1 MHHTVTTSLLARRT
15 PSPNAAV
22 TSDPAVDAETVSGL
36 VEIAQHIVLPLAGA
50 GIGLVL
56 AVVISAILRMLVRK
70 SRILTALV
78 KRTSG
83 PGYWMFIIWGAYL
96 GQVFAVWGEDLATYP
111 NGVIIEIATHVLVIL
126 GIVATTWV
134 VRASLWILED
144 AARIRQEADGGGSR
158 RFETQAQ
165 VLRRLGQL
173 IVLIVGLCFVAFTFP
188 GARQGIATVL
198 ASAGIISVVAGLA
211 AQSTLGNVFA
221 GVQLAFTDAI
231 RVGDV
236 VVAGPKNESGAIE
249 EITLSY
255 VVVRIWDERRL
266 VIPSSFFT
274 TTTFENWTR
283 RAAKQLGTVEL
294 RLDWAAPM
302 ALIRAKVEEI
312 ITSTDLWDGRSWAVQ
327 MTDSDKDSVVV
338 RILLSAENSGRLWDL
353 RCHVRESMIQW
364 IVEEEPWVRPTTRYQ
379 HYEAVRVEHDPSHE
393 VVARLAA
400 ELSGIAADTTAAPA
414 STPLAPQE
422 VRENAD
428 SAIHA
433 ARLTAARQK
442 AKKARRRAMAQRQRD
457 LADGRQQPAA
467 VASSE
472 DETQVLPPS
481 QLNEILVTARRHGG
495 DSPSEVTPRPKAGQ
509 VTESAISMPASQGR
523 GERLYSGSPEAEER
537 SQIFAG
543 PGQDVI
549 DEREATVRARRK
561 REDESHREDTSAH
574 GVSAYAA
581 QGSSNRDEHS
591 DD

>member
-1 MHHTVTTSLLARRT
+1 MQ
-15 PSPNAAV
+15 PSIMQYLV
-22 TSDPAVDAETVSGL
+22 TSPRLTPQTPAPDTSAEDITADGVIDIL
-36 VEIAQHIVLPLAGA
+36 QHVLLPLAGA
-50 GIGLVL
+50 AIGLVI
-56 AVVISAILRMLVRK
+56 AVIVAAVLRLLVRK

-83 PGYWMFIIWGAYL
+83 PSYWMFIMWGAYL
-96 GQVFAVWGEDLATYP
+96 GQFFAVWGEDLSANP
-111 NGVIIEIATHVLVIL
+111 NGPIIQIALHVLLIL
-126 GIVATTWV
+126 GILATTWV

-144 AARIRQEADGGGSR
+144 AARIRHERDGRGSR

-173 IVLIVGLCFVAFTFP
+173 IVVILGLCFVAFTFP
-188 GARQGIATVL
+188 GARQGMATVL

-221 GVQLAFTDAI
+221 GIQLAFTDAI

-266 VIPSSFFT
+266 VIPSSYFT

-312 ITSTDLWDGRSWAVQ
+312 ITATDLWDGRSWAVQ

-353 RCHVRESMIQW
+353 RCHVRESLIQW
-364 IVEEEPWVRPTTRYQ
+364 IVQEEPWVRPVARYQ
-379 HYEAVRVEHDPSHE
+379 KYEAVRVDHDPSHE
-393 VVARLAA
+393 IVARLAA

-414 STPLAPQE
+414 PTPRASRTVE
-422 VRENAD
+422 DGAD
-428 SAIHA
+428 GAVHA
-433 ARLTAARQK
+433 ARLTASRQK
-442 AKKARRRAMAQRQRD
+442 AKKARRRAFAQRQRD
-457 LADGRQQPAA
+457 LAEGRQEPAA
-467 VASSE
+467 TASS
-472 DETQVLPPS
+472 DKTQILSTS
-481 QLNEILVTARRHGG
+481 QVGELLRTIRAERAGAEHARVEH
-495 DSPSEVTPRPKAGQ
+495 DAEPRG
-509 VTESAISMPASQGR
+509 THDGEHR
-523 GERLYSGSPEAEER
+523 GERLYSGSPDAEER

-543 PGQDVI
+543 PGREVI
-549 DEREATVRARRK
+549 EEREASVRARLK
-561 REDESHREDTSAH
+561 REGEERQTGHTVTESALD
-574 GVSAYAA
+574 
-581 QGSSNRDEHS
+581 SSNRDEHS
-591 DD
+591 DESTSSA

>member
-1 MHHTVTTSLLARRT
+1 MQSPHITRVLFPGTPAPDNPEQEVTI
-15 PSPNAAV
+15 
-22 TSDPAVDAETVSGL
+22 SGVIDIL
-36 VEIAQHIVLPLAGA
+36 QHVLLPLAGA
-50 GIGLVL
+50 AIGFVIAVIVTAVL
-56 AVVISAILRMLVRK
+56 RLLVRK

-83 PGYWMFIIWGAYL
+83 PGYWMFILWGAYL
-96 GQVFAVWGEDLATYP
+96 GQFFAVWGEDLSDNP
-111 NGVIIEIATHVLVIL
+111 NSAIINIALHILLIL
-126 GIVATTWV
+126 GILSTTWV

-144 AARIRQEADGGGSR
+144 AARIRQESDGGGSR

-266 VIPSSFFT
+266 VIPSSYFT

-312 ITSTDLWDGRSWAVQ
+312 ITATDLWDGRTWAVQ

-338 RILLSAENSGRLWDL
+338 RVLLSAENSGRLWDL
-353 RCHVRESMIQW
+353 RCHVRESLIQW
-364 IVEEEPWVRPTTRYQ
+364 IVQEEPWVRPVARYQ
-379 HYEAVRVEHDPSHE
+379 EYEAVRVEHDPSHE

-414 STPLAPQE
+414 ATPRTSDE
-422 VRENAD
+422 VHEDTDGAV
-428 SAIHA
+428 HA

-442 AKKARRRAMAQRQRD
+442 AKKARRRALTQRQRD
-457 LADGRQQPAA
+457 LTEGRQEPAA
-467 VASSE
+467 TASPQ
-472 DETQVLPPS
+472 DKTQVLSAS
-481 QLNEILVTARRHGG
+481 QVGELLRTIRAGREATVPA
-495 DSPSEVTPRPKAGQ
+495 PSEELTSPREGQ
-509 VTESAISMPASQGR
+509 HR

-543 PGQDVI
+543 PGQEVI
-549 DEREATVRARRK
+549 DEREASVRARLK
-561 REDESHREDTSAH
+561 REREESRTDHTLEASAL
-574 GVSAYAA
+574 
-581 QGSSNRDEHS
+581 GSSNRDEHS
-591 DD
+591 DESTPST

>member
-1 MHHTVTTSLLARRT
+1 MQPTTARFPVLSPVNT
-15 PSPNAAV
+15 PHSPAPDLPV
-22 TSDPAVDAETVSGL
+22 EDATVSGL
-36 VEIAQHIVLPLAGA
+36 LDILQHVLLPLAGA
-50 GIGLVL
+50 GIGLL
-56 AVVISAILRMLVRK
+56 AAVIVTTALRMIVRK

-96 GQVFAVWGEDLATYP
+96 GQFFAVWGEDLSANP
-111 NGVIIEIATHVLVIL
+111 NGPVIEIALHVLLIL
-126 GIVATTWV
+126 GILSTTWV

-144 AARIRQEADGGGSR
+144 AARIRYEADGGGSR

-173 IVLIVGLCFVAFTFP
+173 VVLILGLCFVAFTFP
-188 GARQGIATVL
+188 GARQGMATVL

-221 GVQLAFTDAI
+221 GIQLAFTDAI

-236 VVAGPKNESGAIE
+236 VVAGPKSESGAIE

-312 ITSTDLWDGRSWAVQ
+312 ITATDLWDGRSWAVQ

-353 RCHVRESMIQW
+353 RCHVRESLIQW
-364 IVEEEPWVRPTTRYQ
+364 IVEEEPWVRPVARYQ
-379 HYEAVRVEHDPSHE
+379 KYEAVRVDHDPSHE

-414 STPLAPQE
+414 ATPRASE
-422 VRENAD
+422 IVEEGTDGAV
-428 SAIHA
+428 HA

-442 AKKARRRAMAQRQRD
+442 AKKARRRAFALRQRD
-457 LADGRQQPAA
+457 LAEGRQEPAA
-467 VASSE
+467 ATSSQ
-472 DETQVLPPS
+472 DKTQVLSMS
-481 QLNEILVTARRHGG
+481 QVGEILQAIRPQRGG
-495 DSPSEVTPRPKAGQ
+495 
-509 VTESAISMPASQGR
+509 MPETGADAEHR
-523 GERLYSGSPEAEER
+523 GERLYSGSPDAEER

-543 PGQDVI
+543 PGQEVI
-549 DEREATVRARRK
+549 EEREATVRARLK
-561 REDESHREDTSAH
+561 REVEESQTGHTRGESAP
-574 GVSAYAA
+574 
-581 QGSSNRDEHS
+581 GSSNRDEHS
-591 DD
+591 NDSTSA

>member
-1 MHHTVTTSLLARRT
+1 MQPTTARFPVLSPVNT
-15 PSPNAAV
+15 PHSPAPGLPV
-22 TSDPAVDAETVSGL
+22 EDATVSGL
-36 VEIAQHIVLPLAGA
+36 LDILQHVLLPLAGA
-50 GIGLVL
+50 GIGLL
-56 AVVISAILRMLVRK
+56 AAVIVTTALRMIVRK

-96 GQVFAVWGEDLATYP
+96 GQFFAVWGEDLSANP
-111 NGVIIEIATHVLVIL
+111 NGPVIEIALHVLLIL
-126 GIVATTWV
+126 GILSTTWV

-144 AARIRQEADGGGSR
+144 AARIRYEADGGGSR

-173 IVLIVGLCFVAFTFP
+173 VVLILGLCFVAFTFP
-188 GARQGIATVL
+188 GARQGMATVL

-221 GVQLAFTDAI
+221 GIQLAFTDAI

-236 VVAGPKNESGAIE
+236 VVAGPKSESGAIE

-312 ITSTDLWDGRSWAVQ
+312 ITATDLWDGRSWAVQ

-353 RCHVRESMIQW
+353 RCHVRESLIQW
-364 IVEEEPWVRPTTRYQ
+364 IVEEEPWVRPVARYQ
-379 HYEAVRVEHDPSHE
+379 KYEAVRVDHDPSHE

-414 STPLAPQE
+414 ATPRASE
-422 VRENAD
+422 IVEEGTDGAV
-428 SAIHA
+428 HA

-442 AKKARRRAMAQRQRD
+442 AKKARRRAFALRQRD
-457 LADGRQQPAA
+457 LAEGRQEPAA
-467 VASSE
+467 ATSSQ
-472 DETQVLPPS
+472 DKTQVLSMS
-481 QLNEILVTARRHGG
+481 QVGEILQAIRPQRGG
-495 DSPSEVTPRPKAGQ
+495 
-509 VTESAISMPASQGR
+509 MPETGADAEHR
-523 GERLYSGSPEAEER
+523 GERLYSGSPDAEER

-543 PGQDVI
+543 PGQEVI
-549 DEREATVRARRK
+549 EEREATVRARLK
-561 REDESHREDTSAH
+561 REVEESQTGHTRGESAP
-574 GVSAYAA
+574 
-581 QGSSNRDEHS
+581 GSSNRDEHS
-591 DD
+591 NDSTSA

>member
-1 MHHTVTTSLLARRT
+1 MQLTTMQSLTTTLLVTPQTPAPDVPSEEVTDTTVIDIL
-15 PSPNAAV
+15 
-22 TSDPAVDAETVSGL
+22 
-36 VEIAQHIVLPLAGA
+36 QHILLPLAGA
-50 GIGLVL
+50 GIGLV
-56 AVVISAILRMLVRK
+56 AAIIVTAILRMIVRK

-83 PGYWMFIIWGAYL
+83 PSYWMFIIWGAYL
-96 GQVFAVWGEDLATYP
+96 GQVFAVWGEDLSANP
-111 NGVIIEIATHVLVIL
+111 DELIIGIALHVLLIL
-126 GIVATTWV
+126 GIVSTTWV

-144 AARIRQEADGGGSR
+144 AARIRQESDGGGSR

-173 IVLIVGLCFVAFTFP
+173 VVLILGLCFVAFTFP

-221 GVQLAFTDAI
+221 GIQLAFTDAI

-274 TTTFENWTR
+274 TTSFENWTR

-312 ITSTDLWDGRSWAVQ
+312 ITATDLWDGRTWAVQ

-353 RCHVRESMIQW
+353 RCHVRESLIQW
-364 IVEEEPWVRPTTRYQ
+364 IVEEEPWARPTTRYQ
-379 HYEAVRVEHDPSHE
+379 EYEAIRVEHDPSHE

-414 STPLAPQE
+414 ASPRPPQTI
-422 VRENAD
+422 REDAD
-428 SAIHA
+428 DAVHA

-442 AKKARRRAMAQRQRD
+442 AKKARRRAFAQRQRD
-457 LADGRQQPAA
+457 LAEGRQEPAA
-467 VASSE
+467 AASSQ
-472 DETQVLPPS
+472 DKTQVLSMS
-481 QLNEILVTARRHGG
+481 QVGELLQAIRAERGTKGG
-495 DSPSEVTPRPKAGQ
+495 SHVE
-509 VTESAISMPASQGR
+509 PAAAPHEREHR
-523 GERLYSGSPEAEER
+523 GKRLYSGSPEAEER

-543 PGQDVI
+543 PGQEVI
-549 DEREATVRARRK
+549 DEREATARARHK
-561 REDESHREDTSAH
+561 RGTEESRTGHTSAD
-574 GVSAYAA
+574 VAL
-581 QGSSNRDEHS
+581 GSSNRDEHS
-591 DD
+591 DESATS

>member
-1 MHHTVTTSLLARRT
+1 MHHTVMMPLLIPRT
-15 PSPNAAV
+15 PAPDAPV
-22 TSDPAVDAETVSGL
+22 TPDTVVEGDL
-36 VEIAQHIVLPLAGA
+36 TTRILEIAEHIVLPLVGA
-50 GIGLVL
+50 GIGVIL
-56 AVVISAILRMLVRK
+56 AVVIAAVLRMLVRK

-83 PGYWMFIIWGAYL
+83 PSYWMFIVWGAYL
-96 GQVFAVWGEDLATYP
+96 GQTFAVWGEDLAAYP
-111 NGVIIEIATHVLVIL
+111 NGAVIEIALHVLLIL
-126 GIVATTWV
+126 GILATTWV

-144 AARIRQEADGGGSR
+144 AARIRQEADGGGSS

-165 VLRRLGQL
+165 VLRRLGQVVVVIL
-173 IVLIVGLCFVAFTFP
+173 GLCFVAFTFP
-188 GARQGIATVL
+188 GARQGMATVL

-221 GVQLAFTDAI
+221 GIQLAFTDAI

-255 VVVRIWDERRL
+255 VVVRIWDERRI

-274 TTTFENWTR
+274 TTAFENWTR
-283 RAAKQLGTVEL
+283 RVARQLGTVEL

-312 ITSTDLWDGRSWAVQ
+312 ITATDLWDGRSWAVQ

-353 RCHVRESMIQW
+353 RCHVRESLIQW

-379 HYEAVRVEHDPSHE
+379 NYEAVRVEHDPSHE

-400 ELSGIAADTTAAPA
+400 ELSGIAADMTAAPA
-414 STPLAPQE
+414 STPRAPQMVE
-422 VRENAD
+422 EDAD
-428 SAIHA
+428 DAVHA

-442 AKKARRRAMAQRQRD
+442 AKKARRRAFAQRQRD
-457 LADGRQQPAA
+457 LAEGRQGPAA
-467 VASSE
+467 SASA
-472 DETQVLPPS
+472 DEKTQVLSAS
-481 QLNEILVTARRHGG
+481 QVGEILAAIR
-495 DSPSEVTPRPKAGQ
+495 GQ
-509 VTESAISMPASQGR
+509 KTGSLAKQGPEAKSGTERR
-523 GERLYSGSPEAEER
+523 GERLYSGSPDAEER

-543 PGQDVI
+543 PGQEVI
-549 DEREATVRARRK
+549 EEREATARARLK
-561 REDESHREDTSAH
+561 REAEESRMGHTAVESALDSRE
-574 GVSAYAA
+574 
-581 QGSSNRDEHS
+581 RDEHS
-591 DD
+591 DESTTSA

>member
-1 MHHTVTTSLLARRT
+1 MQHTVTTPLLTPARPRPRSPPRSSHPRCSLD
-15 PSPNAAV
+15 PEAV
-22 TSDPAVDAETVSGL
+22 TGGDLGARILEVT
-36 VEIAQHIVLPLAGA
+36 QHIVLPLAGA
-50 GIGLVL
+50 GIGLVV
-56 AVVISAILRMLVRK
+56 AVIAATILRMLVRK

-83 PGYWMFIIWGAYL
+83 PGYWMFITWGAYL
-96 GQVFAVWGEDLATYP
+96 GQFFAVWGEDLTTYP
-111 NGVIIEIATHVLVIL
+111 NGAIIEIALHALLIL
-126 GIVATTWV
+126 GILATTWV

-173 IVLIVGLCFVAFTFP
+173 IVLILGLCFVAFTFP
-188 GARQGIATVL
+188 GARQGMATVL

-221 GVQLAFTDAI
+221 GIQLAFTDAI

-312 ITSTDLWDGRSWAVQ
+312 ITATDLWDGRSWAVQ

-338 RILLSAENSGRLWDL
+338 RVLLSAENSGRLWDL
-353 RCHVRESMIQW
+353 RCHVRESLIQW

-379 HYEAVRVEHDPSHE
+379 RYEAVRVEHDPSHE

-414 STPLAPQE
+414 STPRVPQAVQE
-422 VRENAD
+422 DAD
-428 SAIHA
+428 DAVHA

-442 AKKARRRAMAQRQRD
+442 AKKARRRAFAQRQRD
-457 LADGRQQPAA
+457 LAQGRQEPAA

-472 DETQVLPPS
+472 EKTQILSMS
-481 QLNEILVTARRHGG
+481 QVGEILAAIRGQKNGATEGATAAA
-495 DSPSEVTPRPKAGQ
+495 KAD
-509 VTESAISMPASQGR
+509 TDGR
-523 GERLYSGSPEAEER
+523 GSRLYSGSPDAEER

-543 PGQDVI
+543 PGQEAI
-549 DEREATVRARRK
+549 EEREAAVRARHK
-561 REDESHREDTSAH
+561 REAEEGRKAHSSGASAL
-574 GVSAYAA
+574 
-581 QGSSNRDEHS
+581 GSSNRDEHS
-591 DD
+591 GEADALT